1 MVNDPAESF
10 DRSALAYE
18 ELVALNRAGS
28 RRLIAALPDGEYRR
42 VLDVGCGTG
51 FATMQAVARGGVTE
65 VIGVDPSQ
73 PMLDVF
79 AGHLSGHLVITADL
93 RESLAATEA
102 EAHEL
107 RVHCA
112 KHVETLRA
120 LGTVLDAAGR
130 VARDQSH
137 AHDMMQ
143 AAIDCAPMRNIMST
157 ASGLGPCGEPLQPKR
172 TRKKAA

>member
-1 MVNDPAESF
+1 MTGRDEWGQMMQWLQGHDSEWAKMA
-10 DRSALAYE
+10 RS
-18 ELVALNRAGS
+18 
-28 RRLIAALPDGEYRR
+28 
-42 VLDVGCGTG
+42 
-51 FATMQAVARGGVTE
+51 
-65 VIGVDPSQ
+65 
-73 PMLDVF
+73 
-79 AGHLSGHLVITADL
+79 HLVITADL

-157 ASGLGPCGEPLQPKR
+157 AYGLGPCGEPLQPKR